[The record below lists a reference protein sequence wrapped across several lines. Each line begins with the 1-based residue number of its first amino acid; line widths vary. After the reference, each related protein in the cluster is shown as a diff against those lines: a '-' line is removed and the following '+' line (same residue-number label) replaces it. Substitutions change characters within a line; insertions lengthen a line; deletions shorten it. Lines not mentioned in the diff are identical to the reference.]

1 MTRTV
6 LKKSFAILGIL
17 VVLPFAGCKVFSD
30 SVIIH
35 DELFTYTMPYDKG
48 YMMVV
53 EAVNEAPGWRLVG
66 ADKRKGTVASYNEK
80 FMNDDRVVIL
90 VKKIDDEKMS
100 VELAPDSQSIR
111 GVEVLLKQIDK
122 KFMP

>member
-17 VVLPFAGCKVFSD
+17 VVLPLAGCKVFSD

-35 DELFTYTMPYDKG
+35 DELFTYNVAYDKG
-48 YMMVV
+48 YMMAV
-53 EAVNEAPGWRLVG
+53 EAVNEVPGWRLTAV
-66 ADKRKGTVASYNEK
+66 DKRKGTISAYNDK
-80 FMNDDRVVIL
+80 FINDDRVVIL
-90 VKKIDDEKMS
+90 VKKIDDEKIS
-100 VELAPDSQSIR
+100 VELAPDSQAIR
-111 GVEVLLKQIDK
+111 GVDVILKQIDK